1 MKRFFYIFFFG
12 WLLLSPV
19 YSAERV
25 EDRIGVLESL
35 IDRNLTYD
43 SAAPIDSVILWG
55 REVTPLLERQGR
67 KELLFRVGQLVVY
80 LHAASGN
87 VGSAVDEA
95 RQMYEKAKGMNYDLG
110 IALSCRA
117 IGDAYYCSNMPDE
130 AIDSY
135 KEAVSRFSVI
145 DADSDCKMMAVMKL
159 VSMLLRKDRIKEAEY
174 YLDMTARSGRV
185 QADETLRF
193 FAFIIRAQYD
203 IKSNRLPRAYESLTE
218 ARHIYER
225 VRYAALLP
233 VLEYVGAKYS
243 EATGDYETAF
253 TTYDGILKR
262 IPTFR
267 KMTSINYLQLTY
279 DKARVLTAKGMKG
292 ETCRLYQEISVI
304 TDSIVA
310 PSYASRINNL
320 RATYTIDRLKI
331 DNQAEYNRILFWGI
345 LSSLCVLL
353 FIIYL
358 GLRIKRQ
365 NKKLAASKADLE
377 QSRQDAEKAIR
388 MKSLFLSNM
397 SHEIRTPLNALSGF
411 SQLLTE
417 QTLDADMRRQ
427 CNDVIL
433 HNSDLLLKLVN
444 DVIDFSNIE
453 LGQMN
458 FNFGVH
464 DAVVIC
470 RNVIDTIGKVKQTQ
484 AEVVFKTSLDSLEL
498 YTDDARLQQLLINLL
513 INATKF
519 TPQGSITL
527 ELEKESDDTALFS
540 VTDTGCGISPEKQGQ
555 VFNRFEKLNEG
566 AQGTGLGLSICQLII
581 EHIGGRIWIDP
592 DYTDG
597 CRFLFTHPIGKPEAG
612 KEGEV

>member
-1 MKRFFYIFFFG
+1 MKRFLYIFFSG
-12 WLLLSPV
+12 WLLFVPV
-19 YSAERV
+19 YSAERAK
-25 EDRIGVLESL
+25 DRMGVLESL

-43 SAAPIDSVILWG
+43 SVAPIDSVILWG
-55 REVTPLLERQGR
+55 HEVTPLLERQGR

-87 VGSAVDEA
+87 VGNAVDEA
-95 RQMYEKAKGMNYDLG
+95 RQMYEKAKDMNYDLG

-130 AIDSY
+130 AINSY
-135 KEAVSRFSVI
+135 KEAVARFSVI
-145 DADSDCKMMAVMKL
+145 AADSDCKMMAVMKL
-159 VSMLLRKDRIKEAEY
+159 VSVLLRKDRIKEAEY
-174 YLDMTARSGRV
+174 YLDMTAHSDRV

-193 FAFIIRAQYD
+193 FAFIIRAQYY
-203 IKSNRLPRAYESLTE
+203 IKTNRLPRASESLTE

-225 VRYAALLP
+225 VRYAAFLP
-233 VLEYVGAKYS
+233 VLEYVGARYS
-243 EATGDYETAF
+243 EATGDYEMAF
-253 TTYDGILKR
+253 NTYDGILKR
-262 IPTFR
+262 IPTLR

-279 DKARVLTAKGMKG
+279 DKAGVLTAKGMKG
-292 ETCRLYQEISVI
+292 EACRLYQEISMI

-331 DNQAEYNRILFWGI
+331 DNKAEYNRLLFWGI

-358 GLRIKRQ
+358 GIRIKGQ

-377 QSRQDAEKAIR
+377 RSRQEAEKAIR

-411 SQLLTE
+411 SLLLTE
-417 QTLDADMRRQ
+417 QTLDEDMRRQ

-433 HNSDLLLKLVN
+433 HNSDLLLKLIN

-458 FNFGVH
+458 FNFGIH

-470 RNVIDTIGKVKQTQ
+470 RNVIDTIGKVKQTP
-484 AEVVFKTSLDSLEL
+484 AEVVFKTSLDSLKL
-498 YTDDARLQQLLINLL
+498 YTDDTRLQQLLINLL

-527 ELEKESDDTALFS
+527 ELVKESDDTALFS

-566 AQGTGLGLSICQLII
+566 VQGTGLGLSICQLII
-581 EHIGGRIWIDP
+581 EHVGGRIWIDP

-597 CRFLFTHPIGKPEAG
+597 CRFVFTHPIGKPEDR
-612 KEGEV
+612 KEEQV